1 MEELL
6 DKMKESLATTFAFY
20 LKTHYY
26 HWNVVGSDFYEF
38 HDFFGDIYEDVWNSV
53 DKYAEQIRALD
64 SFAPGSLGRFSELSI
79 IEDET
84 TIPASRVMIDRIN
97 QDNDKLLALILE
109 TRNMADEA
117 QEFGLVNFLEERLD
131 YHRKLRWMF
140 KSFMVVQKA

>member
-6 DKMKESLATTFAFY
+6 DNMKKSLASTFAFY
-20 LKTHYY
+20 LKTQYY

-38 HDFFGDIYEDVWNSV
+38 HDFFGDIYEEVWNSV

-64 SFAPGSLGRFSELSI
+64 SFAPGSFGRYAELSV

-84 TIPASRVMIDRIN
+84 AIPPSRTMIERIN
-97 QDNDKLLALILE
+97 IDNDKLLALILE

-140 KSFMVVQKA
+140 KSFMVDQKA